1 MIKEISLGGVYLP
14 PMLGYLLGTTLAW
27 WLLRY
32 AIGQLGL
39 YRFVWHPPLFNAAL
53 YVILLSAFVTATL

>member
-14 PMLGYLLGTTLAW
+14 PLFGYLAGTTLAW
-27 WLLRY
+27 FALRY
-32 AIGQLGL
+32 LLARLGV

-53 YVILLSAFVTATL
+53 YVILLSAFVSATL